1 MISAGAKSAT
11 TRECEV
17 REEIPHELHI
27 KYRSSELGQD
37 IAEYALLLGLL
48 SFVAI
53 TAITLLNTRI
63 VETFQAIAD
72 RLSALIS

>member
-1 MISAGAKSAT
+1 MPAGAKSAT
-11 TRECEV
+11 TRESEV
-17 REEIPHELHI
+17 REGSPHELHF

-72 RLSALIS
+72 QLSALIS